1 VPLTVRVR
9 YAVIVSSMSTFGTLT
24 ANAAHRS
31 FFRERVERL
40 AGARALDDWL
50 VEEANVRGHLGA
62 VGPVVPD
69 RAPTASLSDED
80 LIVALLMPHTPADGR
95 LFKLVVRMLQR
106 ATIDPKSLWF
116 RARRERADRALY
128 WLLQRVPEPERTIG
142 ISALLALIPAPP
154 RGYRGLRFNYDGSR
168 LLRRPATKESVWRAA
183 RR

>member
-1 VPLTVRVR
+1 MLPGV
-9 YAVIVSSMSTFGTLT
+9 STFGTLS
-24 ANAAHRS
+24 ANPTHRS
-31 FFRERVERL
+31 FFRERLGRL

-62 VGPVVPD
+62 VGPAVSD
-69 RAPTASLSDED
+69 RVPTAGLSDEE

-106 ATIDPKSLWF
+106 ATIDPSSLWF
-116 RARRERADRALY
+116 QARRERADRVLY
-128 WLLQRVPEPERTIG
+128 WLLQQVPEPERTAG
-142 ISALLALIPAPP
+142 ISALLAAIPGPP

-168 LLRRPATKESVWRAA
+168 LLRRPATRESVWRAA

>member
-1 VPLTVRVR
+1 MLLVVP
-9 YAVIVSSMSTFGTLT
+9 TFGILS
-24 ANAAHRS
+24 ANPSHRS
-31 FFRERVERL
+31 FFRERLERF
-40 AGARALDDWL
+40 AGPAALDDWL

-69 RAPTASLSDED
+69 RAPTAGFSDEE

-106 ATIDPKSLWF
+106 APIDPKRLWF
-116 RARRERADRALY
+116 QARRERADRVLY
-128 WLLQRVPEPERTIG
+128 WLLQKVPESER
-142 ISALLALIPAPP
+142 ISGVSAVLAAIPGPP
-154 RGYRGLRFNYDGSR
+154 RGYRGLKFNYDGSR